1 MRRLLIGLLLA
12 GSALAQPAATVASGG
27 GGGGGTDPFPRVAA
41 AYLVQ
46 VNGHSAPLWAK
57 QATRRLPPASLTKLM
72 TALLV
77 LEAGQPQAVV
87 RISATAARETG
98 TRLALRVGERFR
110 VVDLL
115 AATLL
120 GSANDACHALAEH
133 VAGSQTRFVDRMNHR
148 AAEFG
153 MRDTHFANACGHD
166 AADHYSTAQDLAVLA
181 NAALK
186 QPVLSELAARAHM
199 DISTLDGRRHF
210 KIENHNALVGRYP
223 GVVGLK
229 SGYTPEA
236 GKCLIALA
244 QRGKTRILLI
254 LLNAPKRWWDATD
267 ILDLAFAHEDG

>member
-1 MRRLLIGLLLA
+1 M
-12 GSALAQPAATVASGG
+12 
-27 GGGGGTDPFPRVAA
+27 
-41 AYLVQ
+41 
-46 VNGHSAPLWAK
+46 
-57 QATRRLPPASLTKLM
+57 
-72 TALLV
+72 
-77 LEAGQPQAVV
+77 
-87 RISATAARETG
+87 
-98 TRLALRVGERFR
+98 
-110 VVDLL
+110 
-115 AATLL
+115 
-120 GSANDACHALAEH
+120 
-133 VAGSQTRFVDRMNHR
+133 
-148 AAEFG
+148 
-153 MRDTHFANACGHD
+153 
-166 AADHYSTAQDLAVLA
+166 LA